1 VICAIINTERQYI
14 GVALYTDKAAFHALH
29 GQKETIDAEIGESLD
44 WQELPEQKRS
54 RINLYKQE
62 NPTHENRRK
71 EQQAWLLA
79 KMDGFRAAFVP
90 RLNALP
96 PRSAA
101 DASDVEEPSDE

>member
-1 VICAIINTERQYI
+1 MTKPTFTATLRPGPTPQ
-14 GVALYTDKAAFHALH
+14 
-29 GQKETIDAEIGESLD
+29 
-44 WQELPEQKRS
+44 
-54 RINLYKQE
+54 